1 MPGHGENAFGYMSGT
16 SMAVP
21 HVTASVGVVKSN
33 FPELTGAEI
42 SVILRETA
50 RDLGAPG
57 VDEIYGHGLLDL
69 ANAVAPQG
77 RISVM
82 TGSSI
87 ADGSK
92 PLEKSWISGDSSM
105 ASALSRSLWDW
116 MMVADRY
123 MRGFRTDLGQMVA
136 RPEHDGD
143 LLQAEL
149 AAFIGQRPKPVPFG
163 VSTSRSGIHMDN
175 AREWAQPNAM
185 KSAYTALA
193 DGQHLNSQVRQRSA
207 YSDQERLWQAGCE
220 LCRRGT

>member
-1 MPGHGENAFGYMSGT
+1 
-16 SMAVP
+16 
-21 HVTASVGVVKSN
+21 
-33 FPELTGAEI
+33 
-42 SVILRETA
+42 
-50 RDLGAPG
+50 
-57 VDEIYGHGLLDL
+57 
-69 ANAVAPQG
+69 
-77 RISVM
+77 
-82 TGSSI
+82 
-87 ADGSK
+87 
-92 PLEKSWISGDSSM
+92 
-105 ASALSRSLWDW
+105 

-193 DGQHLNSQVRQRSA
+193 DGQHLEFAGETAIGILSIRSA
-207 YSDQERLWQAGCE
+207 FGRQGASYAAVELERGIAGGHE
-220 LCRRGT
+220 ITFEFGQLHETGAMLGTDISGAFGGDISSTTRFTRIGAAVALGNRPP